1 MIFLFTSLGTL
12 FRIDSC
18 EYNATED
25 LWHIKLCATD
35 ECINLTAE
43 YIEYQKKHMTQSNI
57 TLFFGNLL
65 IEMGEY
71 VQAERYF
78 SVILNTLSPNDEEMA
93 CIFFYFERRASAGKA
108 INGLGVVYSELGRQ
122 NKAKDCFQRS
132 MDLY

>member
-93 CIFFYFERRASAGKA
+93 CIFFYFDRIYRLQGNLYRAM
-108 INGLGVVYSELGRQ
+108 LRT
-122 NKAKDCFQRS
+122 RT
-132 MDLY
+132 